1 MIGNDNSNKKQTPPG
16 NFNHICWQTCLKYS
30 WSFLGVLNGTMRN
43 YTSGQMIIKRPKTA
57 TPNDT
62 KLQKWSLPIMTF
74 NLGFGMIQICADYS
88 YLTHPKNLYGLA
100 SFAFF
105 RRGNYDYPNRQRRMV
120 YSCQIWGI
128 ILPRSPLKFP
138 RVDFVQSIHV
148 GRLLV
153 PKKKLFLFHLNPGYS
168 NTSKPVRCF
177 SFGLFFGIQKI
188 PHPCEAISGGMSDVP
203 CNTYPLLSGR
213 SLELAAC

>member
-153 PKKKLFLFHLNPGYS
+153 PKKN
-168 NTSKPVRCF
+168 CF
-177 SFGLFFGIQKI
+177 CSI
-188 PHPCEAISGGMSDVP
+188 
-203 CNTYPLLSGR
+203 
-213 SLELAAC
+213 